1 MRHPVA
7 SVALLLMLAP
17 AAARAQESPARGS
30 GSACITCH
38 ANLPDHLGAP
48 VAAWNA
54 GDVHKDAGL
63 GCVGCHG
70 GDPSP
75 ALAEDL
81 RSMAPETG
89 FMPAPDRLQLAATCA
104 HCHSDAT
111 YMKQFNPQARVDQF
125 AEYLTSAHGRANQA
139 GDPVP
144 ATCSDCHGVHG
155 IRSVKSPASPAYAS
169 NVPATCATCHSDA
182 AVMDP
187 YGLPIDVHESYM
199 DSTHADALLIRGDL
213 AAPACN
219 DCHGNHGA
227 APPGVTSVANV
238 CGQCHG
244 REATLFR
251 GSFKKELF
259 DSMEMSECIVCHG
272 QHRILHPTPEL
283 FHGKSA
289 PSISA
294 GEIVSAEPFTARL
307 ARMEAGAPL
316 TASWRVVLRPHT
328 EADDEGL
335 AHHVEIAAGGGEPL
349 RLDATVRPGE
359 ASLEPRQAE
368 AGPLSATLTIQPLS
382 GSPVKGGDS
391 LRLDLEVRASQG
403 LDSLEI
409 HDRPGAR
416 VDAVA
421 GSTCLQCHSPGD
433 PCDEASERMYEALTG
448 LDRALRDSASLLQ
461 RAEHAGMEVS
471 GPVFELRS
479 NGTTAAIESRALIHS
494 FDPDQLL
501 ARTGE
506 GMEVAATALQAG
518 EDALAELQFRRK
530 GLAVSLI
537 LVALVLAALWLK
549 IRQVDRARQA
559 GAPGRP

>member
-104 HCHSDAT
+104 RCHSDAA

-289 PSISA
+289 PSRVFA
-294 GEIVSAEPFTARL
+294 MMR
-307 ARMEAGAPL
+307 PL
-316 TASWRVVLRPHT
+316 GRASSPH
-328 EADDEGL
+328 
-335 AHHVEIAAGGGEPL
+335 VKP
-349 RLDATVRPGE
+349 ATVREPVDE
-359 ASLEPRQAE
+359 TNSANCALVTAKRWMPNASTRTRCADASSGWWRPEPIAYSPTSRNTISRRSFLVRPAMRQALGTPLCSLASTFSTLNA
-368 AGPLSATLTIQPLS
+368 AGSCRRGNSTSDWIMSATYAWAGTRIQTRS
-382 GSPVKGGDS
+382 SIQ
-391 LRLDLEVRASQG
+391 SQ
-403 LDSLEI
+403 
-409 HDRPGAR
+409 
-416 VDAVA
+416 
-421 GSTCLQCHSPGD
+421 
-433 PCDEASERMYEALTG
+433 
-448 LDRALRDSASLLQ
+448 
-461 RAEHAGMEVS
+461 
-471 GPVFELRS
+471 
-479 NGTTAAIESRALIHS
+479 
-494 FDPDQLL
+494 
-501 ARTGE
+501 
-506 GMEVAATALQAG
+506 
-518 EDALAELQFRRK
+518 
-530 GLAVSLI
+530 
-537 LVALVLAALWLK
+537 
-549 IRQVDRARQA
+549 
-559 GAPGRP
+559 